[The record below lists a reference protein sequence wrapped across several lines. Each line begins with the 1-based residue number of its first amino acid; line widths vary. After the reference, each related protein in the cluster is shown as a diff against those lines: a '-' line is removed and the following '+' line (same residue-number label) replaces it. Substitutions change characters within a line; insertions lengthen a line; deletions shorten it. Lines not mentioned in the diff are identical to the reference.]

1 MKQRGRKSQAS
12 LRVVGSHPRLV
23 SSSSPDDRPQP
34 PDQLGETEQAIWNAV
49 IGDWKGSSASYY
61 VLLSGLEAHMR
72 ARQARETIDD
82 EGMTIIGRDG
92 QPKAHPLCTV
102 ERDARRAFQQ
112 TFRSLGI

>member
-1 MKQRGRKSQAS
+1 
-12 LRVVGSHPRLV
+12 
-23 SSSSPDDRPQP
+23 
-34 PDQLGETEQAIWNAV
+34 
-49 IGDWKGSSASYY
+49 

-112 TFRSLGI
+112 TFRSLGIKL

>member
-1 MKQRGRKSQAS
+1 
-12 LRVVGSHPRLV
+12 
-23 SSSSPDDRPQP
+23 
-34 PDQLGETEQAIWNAV
+34 
-49 IGDWKGSSASYY
+49 
-61 VLLSGLEAHMR
+61 MR

-112 TFRSLGI
+112 TFRSLGIKL